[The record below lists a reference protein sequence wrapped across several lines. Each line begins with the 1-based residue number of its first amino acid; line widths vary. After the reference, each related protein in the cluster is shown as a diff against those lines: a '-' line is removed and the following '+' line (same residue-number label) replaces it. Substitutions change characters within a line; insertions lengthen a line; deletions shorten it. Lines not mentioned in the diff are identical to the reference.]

1 MKSAGERFE
10 AVSLIGNGLRKRFLC
25 IVLATTCLMVPA
37 AAQSAAASTQPVQN
51 PFAELWVID
60 TRPVEEQVPATNAAI
75 HPAINPEQ
83 LMGVEQLRS
92 DVLLPYLEMMQPD
105 TDPVGNRLVSTESA
119 ERNKDNKK
127 NKIKRQY
134 DVSLIG
140 ERGVGGGMNFYSIDK
155 EIGLGKELAQNV
167 EQQAKLFNDPV
178 VNEYVNRL
186 AQNLV
191 RHSDAKVPF
200 TVKIID
206 NDEINAFA
214 LPGGF
219 FYINVG
225 LLMAAEN
232 EAELAGVMAHE
243 IAHVA
248 ARHATKNATKHEIWN
263 LASIPLIFLGGP
275 AGMAVK
281 NLVSVAVPMSFLKF
295 SRNAEREADLLGVQ
309 YQYAAGYD
317 PAAVVNFFEK
327 LTAQEKQKKNFIARA
342 FSTHPMNDDRIK
354 RTQQTMSTMLPSQE
368 QYLITTSEFEEM
380 KARLAKIVTGRTI
393 EELKPGR
400 PTLRKAGDKLSEER
414 PKLGW

>member
-1 MKSAGERFE
+1 MKSAGERFR
-10 AVSLIGNGLRKRFLC
+10 AVSVKDNGWWKRFLC
-25 IVLATTCLMVPA
+25 TALAMACLMMPA
-37 AAQSAAASTQPVQN
+37 AAQSAAASTQAVQN
-51 PFAELWVID
+51 P
-60 TRPVEEQVPATNAAI
+60 TNAAI
-75 HPAINPEQ
+75 LPAVNPEQ

-92 DVLLPYLEMMQPD
+92 DVLLPYLAMMQPE

-134 DVSLIG
+134 DVTLIG
-140 ERGVGGGMNFYSIDK
+140 ERGVGGGMNFYSLDK

-167 EQQAKLFNDPV
+167 EQQAKLLTDPV

-248 ARHATKNATKHEIWN
+248 ARHGTKNATKHEIWN

-327 LTAQEKQKKNFIARA
+327 LTTQEKQKKNFIARA
-342 FSTHPMNDDRIK
+342 FSTHPMNEDRIK

-380 KARLAKIVTGRTI
+380 KARLAKMVTGRTI

-400 PTLRKAGDKLSEER
+400 PTLRKTGDKLSEER